1 MCPVS
6 TDVNDFGRYEI
17 VMVGRLEL
25 GLGQTGDREG
35 MIMIMRGGWRV
46 LGLSV
51 VAGDNDHFRRQLVL
65 EVVRARQAVAGAVPP
80 HIHHLVS
87 GPGHGL
93 PSSLSV

>member
-35 MIMIMRGGWRV
+35 MIMIMRRRV
-46 LGLSV
+46 PGV
-51 VAGDNDHFRRQLVL
+51 
-65 EVVRARQAVAGAVPP
+65 GA
-80 HIHHLVS
+80 LCGS
-87 GPGHGL
+87 WG
-93 PSSLSV
+93 

>member
-1 MCPVS
+1 M
-6 TDVNDFGRYEI
+6 
-17 VMVGRLEL
+17 L
-25 GLGQTGDREG
+25 GF
-35 MIMIMRGGWRV
+35 
-46 LGLSV
+46 SV

-65 EVVRARQAVAGAVPP
+65 EVVRAGQAVAGAVPP

>member
-25 GLGQTGDREG
+25 GLGQTGDRQG
-35 MIMIMRGGWRV
+35 MIMIMREGGGCW
-46 LGLSV
+46 GLSV

-65 EVVRARQAVAGAVPP
+65 ELVRAGQAVAGA
-80 HIHHLVS
+80 HIHHL
-87 GPGHGL
+87 GWAELG
-93 PSSLSV
+93 

>member
-17 VMVGRLEL
+17 VMVGRLEP

-65 EVVRARQAVAGAVPP
+65 EVVRAGQAVGDV
-80 HIHHLVS
+80 HHLVTS
-87 GPGHGL
+87 AYL
-93 PSSLSV
+93 PPSLSD

>member
-35 MIMIMRGGWRV
+35 MIMIMRGGRRV
-46 LGLSV
+46 LGALCGSW
-51 VAGDNDHFRRQLVL
+51 G
-65 EVVRARQAVAGAVPP
+65 
-80 HIHHLVS
+80 
-87 GPGHGL
+87 
-93 PSSLSV
+93 